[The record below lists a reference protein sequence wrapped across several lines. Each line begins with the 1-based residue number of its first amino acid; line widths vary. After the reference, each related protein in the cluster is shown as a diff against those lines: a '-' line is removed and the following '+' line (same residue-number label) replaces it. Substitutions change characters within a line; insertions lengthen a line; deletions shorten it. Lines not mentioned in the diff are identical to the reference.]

1 MSRELK
7 LAQIAAIYRKSLYH
21 FCKYGLGMKD
31 INMRTHGGVIRGLE
45 SQATRHLIVLP
56 RGALKSSLAVTG
68 YCIWRLIKNPNDRI
82 LIDSEVYENSKN
94 FIREIKAYMQS
105 QHLIDVFGDF
115 KGEIWSEGEITI
127 RQRNKPYKE
136 ASVTAGG
143 VNTVKVGQHYSCLLG
158 GTLIL
163 TSKGFL
169 KIEDITVGHRVYGID
184 GKYHSVIATKATQNS
199 SLKIGL
205 KAKYQQTTNWVTS
218 EHRVYIFRDN
228 AFQWIEAK
236 DIKKTDMFAIPIPTG
251 NTRQLS
257 KVDSKLNE
265 LAAIT
270 DIWWLIGR
278 WLADGARTPD
288 GDQIRMTIGA
298 HKKECIEEIKRIV
311 TDILRVSVGSNE
323 TESSTVMITFS
334 HKQMKELLAKFG
346 DYAYNKRLPSF
357 ATNAGYNQQWQLLK
371 GYIQG
376 DGCFQGTHTVAIS
389 STSFDLL
396 SGIQLLGTRLGIPFS
411 FVSYKKAQKGVM
423 VCGNS
428 VNTRESWSIC
438 ASHPYLA
445 LLLGKSAS
453 IPTQPLRSF
462 FTDKFW
468 VVPVDDLKTKESIEI
483 VYDIQVAEVE
493 SFYSPGMIFHN
504 CIVSDDLNSGNNSG
518 TPEARAK
525 VLQHYR
531 LNDAILDP
539 GGTYVVIGTRYSD
552 DDVIGNILKNEIG
565 IK

>member
-31 INMRTHGGVIRGLE
+31 INIRTHGGVIRGLE

-143 VNTVKVGQHYSCLLG
+143 VNTVKVGQHYSC
-158 GTLIL
+158 
-163 TSKGFL
+163 
-169 KIEDITVGHRVYGID
+169 
-184 GKYHSVIATKATQNS
+184 
-199 SLKIGL
+199 
-205 KAKYQQTTNWVTS
+205 
-218 EHRVYIFRDN
+218 
-228 AFQWIEAK
+228 
-236 DIKKTDMFAIPIPTG
+236 
-251 NTRQLS
+251 
-257 KVDSKLNE
+257 
-265 LAAIT
+265 
-270 DIWWLIGR
+270 
-278 WLADGARTPD
+278 
-288 GDQIRMTIGA
+288 
-298 HKKECIEEIKRIV
+298 
-311 TDILRVSVGSNE
+311 
-323 TESSTVMITFS
+323 
-334 HKQMKELLAKFG
+334 
-346 DYAYNKRLPSF
+346 
-357 ATNAGYNQQWQLLK
+357 
-371 GYIQG
+371 
-376 DGCFQGTHTVAIS
+376 
-389 STSFDLL
+389 
-396 SGIQLLGTRLGIPFS
+396 
-411 FVSYKKAQKGVM
+411 
-423 VCGNS
+423 
-428 VNTRESWSIC
+428 
-438 ASHPYLA
+438 
-445 LLLGKSAS
+445 
-453 IPTQPLRSF
+453 
-462 FTDKFW
+462 
-468 VVPVDDLKTKESIEI
+468 
-483 VYDIQVAEVE
+483 
-493 SFYSPGMIFHN
+493 
-504 CIVSDDLNSGNNSG
+504 IVSDDLNSGNNSG